1 MVKVE
6 YFRYIG
12 VFSSVGLTLATA
24 FSLSYAAKNFKM
36 LSLQF
41 AVILCLVIILN
52 ISKFIIWGKLNKRFD
67 LSKTY
72 PLTAI
77 FFPLIFIISIITG
90 DSAISMQKTV
100 GLVLIFFGVYFFDKY
115 SIGN

>member
-1 MVKVE
+1 MVKIE

-12 VFSSVGLTLATA
+12 VFSSVILTLATA
-24 FSLSYAAKNFKM
+24 FSLSYAAKNFKI
-36 LSLQF
+36 LSLHF
-41 AVILCLVIILN
+41 TVILSMVILLN

-77 FFPLIFIISIITG
+77 FFPLIFIISIMTG
-90 DSAISMQKTV
+90 DSKISTQKII
-100 GLVLIFFGVYFFDKY
+100 GLILIFLGVYFFDKY
-115 SIGN
+115 SIRN